1 MFALERKAMDPAGRV
16 IDALDRRLP
25 DRGLVLDAGA
35 GDGFSAER
43 LTTGSRRVV
52 PMEPAVGMI
61 RRERDVPWVRGDA
74 ELLPFRDGSFAGAYA
89 TWAYFFSREWDPTPG
104 IDELHR
110 AVTPGGPLAI
120 VDNLDGDDFSTM
132 SEEHYTSDPE
142 FWERN
147 GFELEEI
154 ETCSSS
160 RRARRRTGSSAS
172 TSAIVVGAP
181 EDSGSPSESLCTPT
195 GAADQAAEASSR
207 AHVHAYQM
215 MRTRATISA
224 ALRNQ

>member
-1 MFALERKAMDPAGRV
+1 MR
-16 IDALDRRLP
+16 
-25 DRGLVLDAGA
+25 
-35 GDGFSAER
+35 
-43 LTTGSRRVV
+43 T
-52 PMEPAVGMI
+52 
-61 RRERDVPWVRGDA
+61 VRSPLA
-74 ELLPFRDGSFAGAYA
+74 SCTRSIA
-89 TWAYFFSREWDPTPG
+89 PG

-110 AVTPGGPLAI
+110 AVMPGGPLAI
-120 VDNLDGDDFSTM
+120 VDNLDGDDISTM

-154 ETCSSS
+154 ETSFEFETHEE
-160 RRARRRTGSSAS
+160 RTGSSAS
-172 TSAIVVGAP
+172 TSAIVVVASEG
-181 EDSGSPSESLCTPT
+181 SGSLSESRCTPT

-215 MRTRATISA
+215 MRTRAAISA